1 MSSIELRDLTVHFLV
16 SGGAVRAVDHVSY
29 SFRSG
34 RITGIIGESGCGKS
48 VMGAA
53 ILGLNPGYAKVSGEI
68 LYRDSNLL
76 SLSGRQMR
84 RLRGRE
90 LGLIPQNPAD
100 SLNPS
105 RRILGQI
112 TEAAAL
118 TGASRQAQRAQ
129 AAELLRQF
137 GFADAELKRVSRA
150 YPFELSGGMQQRV
163 AAAMGVASRP
173 KWIIADE
180 PSKGLDMALRTQMYD
195 TLRKIRDDYVDS
207 MIIITHD
214 LLLARTLCDTV
225 AVMYSGQIVEEG
237 TDVLS
242 NPKHPYTV
250 GLLQSL
256 PENGFR
262 PMKGI
267 APSPTQQFT
276 GCKFAPRCPYAS
288 PRCSETAPAFYHC
301 GDGKVRCYRYA

>member
-1 MSSIELRDLTVHFLV
+1 MADIELKDLAVYFQV

-29 SFRSG
+29 AFQSG

-48 VMGAA
+48 VMGSA
-53 ILGLNPGYAKVSGEI
+53 ILGLNPGYAKVSGSIQYGDME
-68 LYRDSNLL
+68 LL
-76 SLSGRQMR
+76 HLSPRQMR

-118 TGASRQAQRAQ
+118 TGISRTEQKARAR
-129 AAELLRQF
+129 ELLVQF
-137 GFADAELKRVSRA
+137 GFAEEDLKRVCRA

-173 KWIIADE
+173 RWIIADE
-180 PSKGLDMALRTQMYD
+180 PSKGLDAALRSQMYD
-195 TLRKIRDDYVDS
+195 TLRKIRDAYVDS

-214 LLLARTLCDTV
+214 LVLARELCDTV
-225 AVMYSGQIVEEG
+225 VVMYSGRIVEEG

-242 NPKHPYTV
+242 KPMHPYTQGV
-250 GLLQSL
+250 LQSL
-256 PENGFR
+256 PENGFH

-267 APSPTQQFT
+267 APAPSEIFP
-276 GCKFAPRCPYAS
+276 GCKFAPRCPYATE
-288 PRCSETAPAFYHC
+288 RCIRAVPDSYPA
-301 GDGKVRCYRYA
+301 GSGKVRCFLYA